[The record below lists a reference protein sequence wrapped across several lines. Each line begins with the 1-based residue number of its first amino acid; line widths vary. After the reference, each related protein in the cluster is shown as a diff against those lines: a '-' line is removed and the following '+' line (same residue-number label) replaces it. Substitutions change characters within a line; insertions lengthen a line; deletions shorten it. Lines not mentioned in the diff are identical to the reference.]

1 MRNYCFTSVSVSGSG
16 ADSVFLVM
24 GFVFP
29 FRRVVF
35 LFRVL
40 GFRFACMLLLRV
52 LDFYF
57 RVSSVCFVLRASRE
71 LSVFDIL

>member
-1 MRNYCFTSVSVSGSG
+1 MRNYCFTSVSVSESG

-40 GFRFACMLLLRV
+40 GFRFCLYA
-52 LDFYF
+52 
-57 RVSSVCFVLRASRE
+57 SS
-71 LSVFDIL
+71 